1 MKYPRVSLI
10 LLCLAAVAAAPS
22 SASKRKKEASAS
34 MDSADAG
41 KPSADD
47 GKKRVEAYLAQRTKK
62 LQDAYAARLVF
73 SSREALLW
81 EEFWGKDRDARKTFE
96 LRTARQAV
104 DLFSTLETL
113 DPKDHVST
121 IADYEKLRGT
131 MVKAFEAQQK
141 QKIQDFFAAREARWS
156 QFADAQERDRV
167 AFAAEAE
174 TAWQDD
180 KGYLKSVYSPV
191 PAPAASAP
199 ASAPV
204 HAVP

>member
-1 MKYPRVSLI
+1 MKNARAVPLI

-22 SASKRKKEASAS
+22 SATKQKKAAPVSAS
-34 MDSADAG
+34 SADVG

-47 GKKRVEAYLAQRTKK
+47 GKTRVEAYLAQRTKK

-113 DPKDHVST
+113 DPKDHAST

-131 MVKAFEAQQK
+131 MVKAFETQQK
-141 QKIQDFFAAREARWS
+141 QKILDFFSARETRWN

-180 KGYLKSVYSPV
+180 KAFLKSIYA
-191 PAPAASAP
+191 PAPAPAGTAAAP
-199 ASAPV
+199 ARSTP
-204 HAVP
+204 